1 VSPSIT
7 PAVAVQVDVVL
18 PCLNEAAALPSVLA
32 GLPPGYRAVV
42 VDNGSTDGSAA
53 IARSLGALVVT
64 EPRRGFGSACA
75 AGLAAAAAPLVA
87 FCDADASLDLREL
100 PSLTAAVVSGRADL
114 VLGRRRPDTWGAW
127 PVHARLAN
135 RVLARRLRAR
145 TGVQLQ
151 DLGPMRVGSRARLL
165 ALHIADRRSGYP
177 LEMVLRAAAA
187 GWRITELD
195 VSYRPRTGRSK
206 VTGTVQGTVNAV
218 RDMRRVLAEAPR

>member
-1 VSPSIT
+1 MPPSIT
-7 PAVAVQVDVVL
+7 PAGAVQVDVVL

-75 AGLAAAAAPLVA
+75 AGLAAARAPLVA
-87 FCDADASLDLREL
+87 FCDADASLDLEEL
-100 PSLTAAVVSGRADL
+100 PRLTAAVVSGRADL
-114 VLGRRRPDTWGAW
+114 VLGRRRPATWNAW
-127 PVHARLAN
+127 PIHARLAN

-145 TGVQLQ
+145 TGAQLH
-151 DLGPMRVGSRARLL
+151 DLGPMRVCSRAQLL
-165 ALHIADRRSGYP
+165 ALNVADRRSGYP

-187 GWRITELD
+187 GWRITEVD
-195 VSYRPRTGRSK
+195 VTYRPRTGRSK

-218 RDMRRVLAEAPR
+218 QDMRRVLAEAPR